1 MASRQVTDRRSQA
14 GSTLVEFAITVS
26 LFLLLTLAIMEFVLL
41 IFDMSRANEMTR
53 QLSRLAITA
62 DPVCDIWGS
71 GCGGSGAATL
81 TCPGGSA
88 IIVDLSA
95 VNTTAPSS
103 PGDRGPTGYRML
115 ELAQAFLP
123 AVQANNILVSYRCS
137 GTGTAFRP
145 RPVPLVT
152 VELQNF
158 SRPFIVGSLL
168 GIGTGFGFPAFEV
181 TRIGED
187 LYTEG

>member
-1 MASRQVTDRRSQA
+1 MKNGPSRQCGA
-14 GSTLVEFAITVS
+14 TLVEFAMTVS

-53 QLSRLAITA
+53 QISRLAITA
-62 DPVCDIWGS
+62 DPVCDIWGG
-71 GCGGSGAATL
+71 GCGGSGAGTL

-88 IIVDLSA
+88 VTVDLSQ
-95 VNTTAPSS
+95 VDTTAPTS

-115 ELAQAFLP
+115 DLAQDFLP
-123 AVQANNILVSYRCS
+123 AVQANNIEVSYNCS
-137 GTGTAFRP
+137 NAGTVVRP
-145 RPVPLVT
+145 LPIPIVT
-152 VELQNF
+152 VRLQNF
-158 SRPFIVGSLL
+158 SRPFIVGSFL
-168 GIGTGFGFPAFEV
+168 GIGPGFGFPAFEV